1 MFFFQLQ
8 GPHQTSGKNLDDR
21 IVCCIEWLEEQRGRV
36 AWAVMWASQVVV
48 SVSIMVKHA
57 AEETKL
63 RKCLMERL
71 KEKQAVKDKVITNLS
86 FLLIK

>member
-1 MFFFQLQ
+1 
-8 GPHQTSGKNLDDR
+8 
-21 IVCCIEWLEEQRGRV
+21 
-36 AWAVMWASQVVV
+36 MWASQVVV